1 MRSYCNEHL
10 FACQGQLTVPAEA
23 VKMLAVKLSRL
34 IEIAVGLSL
43 LIGLI
48 VWGWLTHGIR

>member
-1 MRSYCNEHL
+1 
-10 FACQGQLTVPAEA
+10 
-23 VKMLAVKLSRL
+23 MLAVKRSRL